1 VSVEEQLSWE
11 ARVGRLV
18 ALACFAAGVFLI
30 AALIYSSSTLNQQT
44 NDTVDGLFLVHNHKG
59 EVLVTTLLQ
68 AVSTALLAAPLWF
81 LFEVTRYR
89 RPELP
94 RIMRALV
101 VAGPLLYGILFVAR
115 QIAIN
120 AIADDVVPQLPL
132 PPSRAE
138 DLIDDKITEGSFV
151 VLSGLAFA
159 GQIAVGGALVLVSVN
174 ARRAGLLSSF
184 MGILGIIVGV
194 LFVLPLLGQLPVVQ
208 FFWVAA
214 LAALFLNRWPS
225 DRGPAWETGED
236 DPWPTAAELRAEAEA
251 EAVDDSDA
259 DRGEPVEE
267 EYEEPAEEYEDEHG
281 PAAPAHPR
289 SKKRKRKRRR

>member
-1 VSVEEQLSWE
+1 M
-11 ARVGRLV
+11 A
-18 ALACFAAGVFLI
+18 ALAAAGAVLFGVVAFVI
-30 AALIYSSSTLNQQT
+30 SQT
-44 NDTVDGLFLVHNHKG
+44 AVDQSADDQVEGILLVDKHSG
-59 EVLVTTLLQ
+59 TLLVLAVLQ
-68 AVSTALLAAPLWF
+68 AISTILLIGPLGY
-81 LFEVTRYR
+81 LYLCTRYR